1 MLLAQ
6 RLRRPRGD
14 MSTLPSVLSR
24 PYLGESGIVLH
35 RGHRQLFKK
44 PVHTTP
50 WGPGVERGV
59 RGDLRGLSTR
69 SPVQYVTRQMCN
81 KFAHHDHFLARGPKL
96 AFDFASSL
104 CTTKLFICCTVSGL
118 ATRQRPL
125 SRVSDFRLALKSLSR
140 KYVVEA
146 CSRAPSEPCLGQR
159 EPSRCAWSCRSAC
172 GETN

>member
-1 MLLAQ
+1 MASPGRPHTLPSGCTRANLNGLGSLRLLLLAR

-81 KFAHHDHFLARGPKL
+81 KFAHHDHFLARACAIYALWQGVFSYSRRHF
-96 AFDFASSL
+96 AQRNFSYVASSL
-104 CTTKLFICCTVSGL
+104 IFC
-118 ATRQRPL
+118 
-125 SRVSDFRLALKSLSR
+125 
-140 KYVVEA
+140 VVT
-146 CSRAPSEPCLGQR
+146 LHN
-159 EPSRCAWSCRSAC
+159 
-172 GETN
+172 ETD